1 MVVSRSIPGGHD
13 GRVKF
18 EAQVGKYGRKVLS
31 ETETE
36 WAKAGSND
44 SSIHGWK
51 QGWLGWLA
59 AWLGLG
65 EPPRGHGGEAHVF
78 GIGCPEQM
86 EDAMLEATMG
96 RSTAGNLDVMAD
108 G

>member
-59 AWLGLG
+59 AWLVAMAELRSADHLDGLT
-65 EPPRGHGGEAHVF
+65 
-78 GIGCPEQM
+78 
-86 EDAMLEATMG
+86 D
-96 RSTAGNLDVMAD
+96 D
-108 G
+108 